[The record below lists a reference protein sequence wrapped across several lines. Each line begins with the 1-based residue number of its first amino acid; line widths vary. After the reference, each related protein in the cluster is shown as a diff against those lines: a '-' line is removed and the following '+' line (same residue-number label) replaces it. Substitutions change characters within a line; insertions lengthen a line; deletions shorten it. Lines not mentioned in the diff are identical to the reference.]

1 MPSGELEKMMIFA
14 YGDSEALEQGGQ
26 QLDGSPVKV
35 LINPE
40 SFTMD
45 FKLKFSQDDQGQG
58 ASGRQLKYEYTEPE
72 EMTFEF
78 LFDSTGIIDEK
89 PRESVADDIAD
100 FKKIT
105 TEYKGDSH
113 EPPHLKLAWGSSFL
127 FKCRLTELSI
137 NYKLF
142 SPDGKPLRAVA
153 RAKFKQSI
161 EEEKRAAEENNSSPD
176 LTHIRTVKA
185 GDTLPLM
192 CHRIYGEAGRY
203 LQVAEAN
210 GLSNFRELKPGMK
223 LAFPPIRRRE

>member
-14 YGDSEALEQGGQ
+14 YGDSEALEKGGQ
-26 QLDGSPVKV
+26 QMDGSPIKV

-45 FKLKFSQDDQGQG
+45 YKLKFAKDDQGQG
-58 ASGRQLKYEYTEPE
+58 SSGKQLKFEYTEPE
-72 EMTFEF
+72 EMSFEF

-89 PRESVADDIAD
+89 PRESVADDIAE
-100 FKKIT
+100 FKKVM
-105 TEYKGDSH
+105 TEYKGENH
-113 EPPHLKLAWGSSFL
+113 EPPHLKLAWGNSFL

-142 SPDGKPLRAVA
+142 SPDGQPLRAVA
-153 RAKFKQSI
+153 KAKFKQSI

-176 LTHIRTVKA
+176 LTHLRTVKA

-223 LAFPPIRRRE
+223 LAFPPVQKRV